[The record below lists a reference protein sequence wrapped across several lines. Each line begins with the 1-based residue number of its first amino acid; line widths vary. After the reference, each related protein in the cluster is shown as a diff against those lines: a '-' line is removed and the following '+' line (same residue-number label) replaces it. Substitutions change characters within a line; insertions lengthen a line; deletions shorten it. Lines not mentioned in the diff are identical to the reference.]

1 MAGPL
6 VGYRVL
12 DLSRI
17 LAGPWLGQMLS
28 DLGAN
33 VWKVERPFTGD
44 DTRHWGPPYLQ
55 GTKESAYFLSANR
68 GKQSICIDISTEEGA
83 DIVRALAKQADVVIE
98 NYKYGDMKRYG
109 LDYESLRSIKP
120 DIIYCSITGYGQTG
134 PMKNVA
140 GYDMA
145 IQAISGL
152 MSITGESDNLPGG
165 GPQKVGVPISDL
177 LTGIYSATAVISALL
192 HRERTGEGQNIDMA
206 LLDVQ
211 IASLANQ
218 NLNFLTTGNPPKR
231 YGNAHPN
238 IVPYQ
243 VFTTLDGAFVLAV
256 GNDQQFK
263 KFCMATGLSDATA
276 DSRFK
281 TNTDRLRHR
290 EALIPLLADHLKKA
304 TTEYWIS
311 LLEPIGVPCAPIN
324 TLDQAFAHPQI
335 VHRELQI
342 NLPHTS
348 GKSAPLVANP
358 IRFSRTK
365 IEYSSAPPVLGE
377 HTDQVLTDTLN
388 FGGDEIRRLRERGVI
403 YCGSAEE
410 AGATEGEAI
419 REQPAAHAARTGVAG
434 TG

>member
-17 LAGPWLGQMLS
+17 LAGPWLGQILS
-28 DLGAN
+28 DLGAD
-33 VWKVERPFTGD
+33 VWKIEKPHTGD
-44 DTRHWGPPYLQ
+44 DTRHWGPPYLK
-55 GTKESAYFLSANR
+55 GTQESAYFLSANR
-68 GKQSICIDISTEEGA
+68 GKQSICIDLATEEGA
-83 DIVRALAKQADVVIE
+83 DLVRSLAQQADIVIE
-98 NYKYGDMKRYG
+98 NYKFGDMKRYG
-109 LDYESLRSIKP
+109 LDYETLRLIKP

-152 MSITGESDNLPGG
+152 MSITGEADGRPGG

-177 LTGIYSATAVISALL
+177 LTGVYSATAVISALL

-211 IASLANQ
+211 VASLANQ
-218 NLNFLTTGNPPKR
+218 NLNFLTTGNPPRR

-243 VFTTLDGAFVLAV
+243 VFETSDGAFVLAV
-256 GNDQQFK
+256 GNDQQFR
-263 KFCMATGLSDATA
+263 KFCMAAGLSDLAA
-276 DSRFK
+276 DERFK

-290 EALIPLLADHLKKA
+290 EALIPLVSDHLKHA
-304 TTEYWIS
+304 TSEHWIS

-324 TLDQAFAHPQI
+324 KLDQAFAHPQV
-335 VHRELQI
+335 VHRGLRIDLQ
-342 NLPHTS
+342 HAS
-348 GKSAPLVANP
+348 GNSAPLVANP
-358 IRFSRTK
+358 IKFSRTK
-365 IEYSSAPPVLGE
+365 IEYSSAPPMLGE
-377 HTDQVLTDTLN
+377 HTDQVLTDALN
-388 FGGDEIRRLRERGVI
+388 LSIEEIHRLRQRGVI
-403 YCGSAEE
+403 YSWNAE
-410 AGATEGEAI
+410 AVGATQNEAV
-419 REQPAAHAARTGVAG
+419 GG
-434 TG
+434 

>member
-17 LAGPWLGQMLS
+17 LAGPWLGQILS
-28 DLGAN
+28 DLGAD
-33 VWKVERPFTGD
+33 VWKIERPFTGD

-55 GTKESAYFLSANR
+55 GTRESAYFLAANR
-68 GKQSICIDISTEEGA
+68 GKQSICIDISTKEGA
-83 DIVRALAKQADVVIE
+83 DIVRGLAQQADIVIE
-98 NYKYGDMKRYG
+98 NYKVGDMKRYG
-109 LDYESLRSIKP
+109 LDYNSLRAIKP

-152 MSITGESDNLPGG
+152 MSITGESDSLPGG

-192 HRERTGEGQNIDMA
+192 HRERSGEGQAIDMA

-211 IASLANQ
+211 VAALANQ

-243 VFTTLDGAFVLAV
+243 VFGTEDGAFVLAV

-263 KFCMATGLSDATA
+263 KFCTAAGLSELPA
-276 DSRFK
+276 DSRFR
-281 TNTDRLRHR
+281 TNTDRLRSR
-290 EALIPLLADHLKKA
+290 DELIPLLAERLKVG
-304 TTEYWIS
+304 TTEYWVS

-324 TLDQAFAHPQI
+324 KLDQVFAHPQV

-348 GKSAPLVANP
+348 GATAPLVANP
-358 IRFSRTK
+358 IRFSQTK
-365 IEYSSAPPVLGE
+365 IEYSAAPPMLGE
-377 HTDQVLTDTLN
+377 HTTQVLGQALN
-388 FGGDEIRRLRERGVI
+388 L
-403 YCGSAEE
+403 SAEE
-410 AGATEGEAI
+410 LANL
-419 REQPAAHAARTGVAG
+419 REQRVIYSGVAEETNEPAAKETVGR
-434 TG
+434 